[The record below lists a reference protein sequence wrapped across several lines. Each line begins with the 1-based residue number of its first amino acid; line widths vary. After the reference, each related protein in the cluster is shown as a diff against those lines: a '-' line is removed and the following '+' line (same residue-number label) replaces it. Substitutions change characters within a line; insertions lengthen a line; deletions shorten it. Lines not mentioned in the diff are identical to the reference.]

1 MQKTFEG
8 AVLLDRGDSE
18 LDPVGGG
25 GYSAAPAE
33 EKDPLSLIIED
44 LNRAFGGE
52 GVNGDAPIA
61 IQHLLGKLV
70 ESIAVQKSLEA
81 NPPDTAR
88 LTFDQVTDQ
97 LFAEMVDN
105 YFEFYKKV
113 TDNPQAKQQLFD
125 WLFEQYR
132 HTKTDT

>member
-1 MQKTFEG
+1 M
-8 AVLLDRGDSE
+8 
-18 LDPVGGG
+18 GGG

-33 EKDPLSLIIED
+33 ERDALSLIIED
-44 LNRAFGGE
+44 INRAFSGE
-52 GVNGDAPIA
+52 GVNGDAPVA

-70 ESIAVQKSLEA
+70 ESIAVAKSLEA

-113 TDNPQAKQQLFD
+113 TDNPQAKQRLFD

-132 HTKTDT
+132 SNTQE